1 MELAVKLSSIGCSN
15 EQYKYTKMFE
25 QDQDIKKEKKAIE
38 LYLRRL
44 GGSYK
49 KLSKDDVDFRIQGE
63 NGAVIGYAE
72 VKVLDTEMKD
82 SFPLMVEARKII
94 KLRDKR
100 LHAVMIWSCID
111 GIYYLP
117 IEGLV
122 GRALWSEE
130 EELMLSFDNK
140 KLFKY
145 VRP

>member
-1 MELAVKLSSIGCSN
+1 
-15 EQYKYTKMFE
+15 MFE
-25 QDQDIKKEKKAIE
+25 QDQDISKEKKAVE
-38 LYLRRL
+38 LYLRRI

-49 KLSKDDVDFRIQGE
+49 KLSPDDVDFRIIGE
-63 NGAVIGYAE
+63 NKSTIGYAE
-72 VKVLDTEMKD
+72 VSVLDTEMKD
-82 SFPLMVEARKII
+82 SFPLMVKARKII

-122 GRALWSEE
+122 GRASWSDEG
-130 EELMLSFDNK
+130 ELMLSFDNK

-145 VRP
+145 VKP

>member
-1 MELAVKLSSIGCSN
+1 
-15 EQYKYTKMFE
+15 MFE
-25 QDQDIKKEKKAIE
+25 QDQDINKEKKAIE

-44 GGSYK
+44 GGTYR
-49 KLSKDDVDFRIQGE
+49 KLGIDDVDFRIQGE

-145 VRP
+145 VKP

>member
-1 MELAVKLSSIGCSN
+1 
-15 EQYKYTKMFE
+15 MFE
-25 QDQDIKKEKKAIE
+25 QDQDISKEKKAVE
-38 LYLRRL
+38 LYLRRI

-49 KLSKDDVDFRIQGE
+49 KLSPDDVDFRIIGE
-63 NGAVIGYAE
+63 NKSTIGYAE
-72 VKVLDTEMKD
+72 VSVLHTEMKD
-82 SFPLMVEARKII
+82 SFPLMVQARKII

-122 GRALWSEE
+122 GRASWSDEG
-130 EELMLSFDNK
+130 ELMLSFENK

-145 VRP
+145 VKP

>member
-1 MELAVKLSSIGCSN
+1 MRGNTRGTYCDKLSNGVMI
-15 EQYKYTKMFE
+15 FE
-25 QDQDIKKEKKAIE
+25 KDQDIKKEKKAIE

-49 KLSKDDVDFRIQGE
+49 KLSPDDVDFRITGDS
-63 NGAVIGYAE
+63 GGVVGYAE
-72 VKVLDTEMKD
+72 VKVLETEMKD
-82 SFPLMVEARKII
+82 SFPLTAEARKII

-111 GIYYLP
+111 GIYYSP

-122 GRALWSEE
+122 GKTKWSEE
-130 EELMLSFDNK
+130 GELVLSFDNK
-140 KLFKY
+140 KIFKY

>member
-1 MELAVKLSSIGCSN
+1 
-15 EQYKYTKMFE
+15 MFE

-82 SFPLMVEARKII
+82 SFPLLVEARKII

-122 GRALWSEE
+122 GKALWSEE

-145 VRP
+145 VKP

>member
-1 MELAVKLSSIGCSN
+1 
-15 EQYKYTKMFE
+15 MFE
-25 QDQDIKKEKKAIE
+25 QDQDIKKEKKAIA

-122 GRALWSEE
+122 GKALWSEE

-145 VRP
+145 VKP

>member
-1 MELAVKLSSIGCSN
+1 
-15 EQYKYTKMFE
+15 MFE

-122 GRALWSEE
+122 GKALWSEE

-145 VRP
+145 VKP

>member
-1 MELAVKLSSIGCSN
+1 
-15 EQYKYTKMFE
+15 MFE
-25 QDQDIKKEKKAIE
+25 QDQDISKEKKAVE
-38 LYLRRL
+38 LYLRRI

-49 KLSKDDVDFRIQGE
+49 KLSPGDVDFRIMGE
-63 NGAVIGYAE
+63 NKSTIGYAE
-72 VKVLDTEMKD
+72 VNVLDTEMKD
-82 SFPLMVEARKII
+82 SFPLMVQARKII

-122 GRALWSEE
+122 GRATWSDEG
-130 EELMLSFDNK
+130 ELMLSFDNK

>member
-1 MELAVKLSSIGCSN
+1 
-15 EQYKYTKMFE
+15 MFE
-25 QDQDIKKEKKAIE
+25 QDQDITKEKQAIE

-49 KLSKDDVDFRIQGE
+49 KLSPDDVDFRILGE
-63 NGAVIGYAE
+63 NKSVIGYAE

-82 SFPLMVEARKII
+82 SFPLTVKARKII

-130 EELMLSFDNK
+130 GELILSFDDK